1 MKRFIFALLSGLL
14 SASSAHSS
22 TDSMHIGPVP
32 VVEHRS
38 RALENSLKA
47 LRLRIER
54 DARKCVATAKGM
66 DVSGR
71 YDAALKKIIETSRV
85 VVIEVSATMM
95 CDGVHPSS
103 YRYAIALDTTSGK
116 RIDLNG
122 IYKVGVHQDGRLFLR
137 RELIDAATD
146 SYRKENVFNST
157 CLNEPALENGLS
169 SNPLTIA
176 PLADGG
182 VSLYYAT
189 PDVEAGCFPVLTI
202 NRRELIPY
210 RNAQRAAEF
219 DLP

>member
-1 MKRFIFALLSGLL
+1 
-14 SASSAHSS
+14 
-22 TDSMHIGPVP
+22 
-32 VVEHRS
+32 
-38 RALENSLKA
+38 
-47 LRLRIER
+47 
-54 DARKCVATAKGM
+54 M

-103 YRYAIALDTTSGK
+103 YRYAIALDHTSGK

-176 PLADGG
+176 PLADG
-182 VSLYYAT
+182 
-189 PDVEAGCFPVLTI
+189 
-202 NRRELIPY
+202 
-210 RNAQRAAEF
+210 
-219 DLP
+219 